1 MAREPTSQITSSR
14 AELRAKILRA
24 NFEPS
29 HYRAKDFRAG
39 SEPSFSELFSSYT
52 NEPSRTEP
60 SLARSHPYFT
70 ASFKPSISRMY
81 LSTFIH
87 FSSQLHPIITSMK
100 SNSHIQYYSFTFTSL
115 NISIIQVTLIYS
127 NMTSSQ
133 Y

>member
-29 HYRAKDFRAG
+29 HFRAKNFRAS

-60 SLARSHPYFT
+60 SLARSHPYLTSTYSTNDIIFWECLDLHHCIYVVVKVT
-70 ASFKPSISRMY
+70 TINPIVLSILDTLLYWRWH
-81 LSTFIH
+81 FIDKR
-87 FSSQLHPIITSMK
+87 FDVFALKDEKIE
-100 SNSHIQYYSFTFTSL
+100 
-115 NISIIQVTLIYS
+115 
-127 NMTSSQ
+127 
-133 Y
+133 